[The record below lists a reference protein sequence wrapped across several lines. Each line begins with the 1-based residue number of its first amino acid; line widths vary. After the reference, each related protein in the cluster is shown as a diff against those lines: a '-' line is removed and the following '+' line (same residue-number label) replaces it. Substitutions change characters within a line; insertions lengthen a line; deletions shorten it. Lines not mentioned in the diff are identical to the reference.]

1 MVCRRPYGTTLREP
15 STRADVVERP
25 AETRRRRVG
34 GRVVVALA
42 RPEEPT
48 QPVAASA
55 GYDVHVQMSH
65 TLTDDV
71 VVRDERALGI
81 EGRRHDPGD
90 RTHPLEEGPDR
101 IEIGQGD
108 DVLHRHD
115 EGVPVEQR
123 APIEERHG
131 DVVTPHDPGGSA
143 AGDDVAERARVDIHG
158 AAAYVAHAPSALVAT
173 TIHHAPT
180 GVLYNRRNIVG
191 SADKPSEVNV
201 TNLISNVQARELPTP
216 HGAAAEEE
224 TTTRVVVDTS
234 VLIADPHLVQTI
246 GDIALIIP
254 LTVVEELDSLKTRSD
269 DVGRAARTALRSI
282 EDLRVRHGGSLADPV
297 PVGAGTVQIEVNR
310 IQKHLL
316 VEHGLDIAVP
326 DNRIIGAA
334 LGQRGDGPTVM
345 LSNDAALRIKA
356 AHLGV
361 DAAEHQPTKASTLAR
376 PVGWSVV
383 DADFT
388 VIDCLYAAQ
397 AVDAGAVPEAADI
410 RENEFAV
417 LRSGSQSALTRR
429 VGDELVLLGSAT
441 PEPWGLRPRNKEQR
455 FALELLLD
463 PDIAVVA
470 LDGRAGTGKTILA
483 IAAALEQVVE
493 QRLYERVAIY
503 RPLVPVGRADV
514 GFLPGGLEE
523 KLDPWMSAIHD
534 AIVALTDHTSS
545 HDARRLI
552 EQLTANGQLSLESV
566 TFLRGR
572 SLQRQIVVIDEAQN
586 LEPTTLRTI
595 LTRIG
600 DGTKVVFTGDTS
612 QIDAPYLGETNN
624 ALAVLSGAFGGQPC
638 FGHVTLT
645 ACERS
650 DVASLAA
657 ELL

>member
-1 MVCRRPYGTTLREP
+1 M
-15 STRADVVERP
+15 
-25 AETRRRRVG
+25 
-34 GRVVVALA
+34 
-42 RPEEPT
+42 
-48 QPVAASA
+48 
-55 GYDVHVQMSH
+55 
-65 TLTDDV
+65 
-71 VVRDERALGI
+71 
-81 EGRRHDPGD
+81 
-90 RTHPLEEGPDR
+90 
-101 IEIGQGD
+101 
-108 DVLHRHD
+108 
-115 EGVPVEQR
+115 
-123 APIEERHG
+123 
-131 DVVTPHDPGGSA
+131 
-143 AGDDVAERARVDIHG
+143 
-158 AAAYVAHAPSALVAT
+158 
-173 TIHHAPT
+173 
-180 GVLYNRRNIVG
+180 
-191 SADKPSEVNV
+191 
-201 TNLISNVQARELPTP
+201 TNLLSNVQARDLSASE
-216 HGAAAEEE
+216 GADGARG
-224 TTTRVVVDTS
+224 TITRVVVDTS
-234 VLIADPHLVQTI
+234 VLIADPSVTQSV
-246 GDIALIIP
+246 GDVALIIP

-282 EDLRVRHGGSLADPV
+282 EELRVEHGGSLADPV
-297 PVGAGTVQIEVNR
+297 PVGAGTVQIEVNG

-316 VEHGLDIAVP
+316 HEHGLDAASP

-334 LGQRGDGPTVM
+334 LGQRSHGPTLM

-361 DAAEHQPTKASTLAR
+361 DAAEHQPTKATLLDR
-376 PVGWSVV
+376 PVGWCVLE
-383 DADFT
+383 ADFA
-388 VIDCLYAAQ
+388 VIDCLYAAGR
-397 AVDAGAVPEAADI
+397 VDAGAVPEADLV

-429 VGDELVLLGSAT
+429 VGPDLALLGNAT

-493 QRLYERVAIY
+493 QRRYERVAIY

-534 AIVALTDHTSS
+534 AIVALTDRNSS
-545 HDARRLI
+545 QDARRLI

-612 QIDAPYLGETNN
+612 QIDAPYLGESNN
-624 ALAVLSGAFGGQPC
+624 ALAVLTGAFGGQPC
-638 FGHVTLT
+638 FGHVTLM